1 MYYSPY
7 PYYFYPPVYYPHPHS
22 MEREQQIY
30 PKYQEVYEEKHEE
43 GKRFHPLPNEQENM
57 DRQDRGG
64 SPYVVNIERATE
76 RNQAFRRAIWTGR
89 HLQVTLMSI
98 QPGEDIGLEI
108 HRNTDQFLR
117 VEEGQGIVQMG
128 DRRDNLNFQQR
139 ISDDDAIMIPAG
151 KWHNIRNNGRR
162 PLKLYSIY
170 APPEHPKGTVH
181 QTRADAMAA
190 ESHNREGAAE
200 FNNEASA
207 SL

>member
-1 MYYSPY
+1 MYYAPY
-7 PYYFYPPVYYPHPHS
+7 PYYFFPPDYYPHPHP
-22 MEREQQIY
+22 MEREQQFFPQY
-30 PKYQEVYEEKHEE
+30 EQESQEEYEEER
-43 GKRFHPLPNEQENM
+43 RFHPLPNEQENM

-64 SPYVVNIERATE
+64 SPYVVNIERAAE

-98 QPGEDIGLEI
+98 RPGEEIGLEI

-139 ISDDDAIMIPAG
+139 ISEDDAIMVPAG
-151 KWHNIRNNGRR
+151 KWHNIRNNGRK
-162 PLKLYSIY
+162 PLKLYTIY

-181 QTRADAMAA
+181 QTKADASLA
-190 ESHNREGAAE
+190 EGHSHQD
-200 FNNEASA
+200 
-207 SL
+207 LMD